1 MRVSVGKRDQLLYR
15 LFMKKEEIDKLF
27 QSSTA
32 KILNGSLCCS
42 EMIIENTGPSFVPCS
57 RFYYLYIVSCVWFGC
72 IAGCSL
78 HHRLVKLPLTAA
90 SVLSHCAA
98 IFVCP
103 LMVYF
108 YRVPNNGQYVSIQS
122 TMTNIFAQLAIEVA
136 VDFCVL
142 LLERHHGVTAV
153 ETWKHRANGYILILF
168 LACLN
173 LLLFF
178 TNGFVLFVSVQK
190 GIAPRARPH

>member
-1 MRVSVGKRDQLLYR
+1 MRVSVGKRDQLIYR
-15 LFMKKEEIDKLF
+15 LFMKREDIDKLF
-27 QSSTA
+27 NSSTA

-42 EMIIENTGPSFVPCS
+42 EMIIENTGISLIIHSLRLRRLAYALLSYRCMFSYHRFRSGVVFLPC
-57 RFYYLYIVSCVWFGC
+57 
-72 IAGCSL
+72 
-78 HHRLVKLPLTAA
+78 LTFT
-90 SVLSHCAA
+90 VCAA

-108 YRVPNNGQYVSIQS
+108 YRVPNSGQYVTIEN
-122 TMTNIFAQLAIEVA
+122 TMINIIAQLAIEVT

-153 ETWKHRANGYILILF
+153 ETWKHRTNGYILILF

-190 GIAPRARPH
+190 NIVPRVRPH